1 MAVFWKHIKG
11 TGNATSNETG
21 LWSWINWSVDQPI
34 EDQAGRLDKDSRTM
48 SWAPKIMCNNRN
60 TAEDMVDLG
69 HIITSNNKHQKI
81 ETLIDLPSVY
91 LNTVSLERYDSLSVC
106 STNPG
111 AGVGLILSAVDD
123 DIIDITHEGTITAKG
138 QINHDGLINNIGDIV
153 TSEKCEA
160 KYFNALSDKRA
171 KENICPLMSSALDII
186 NAVQVYTF
194 NYKNSDKTTIGL
206 IAQEMLPYNLGGATF
221 VSNPEATGEDGD
233 YMSITESKLVYLL
246 LKGIQE
252 QQEQINQLKQRIAD
266 LEGK

>member
-11 TGNATSNETG
+11 TGNATSNKTG

-34 EDQAGRLDKDSRTM
+34 EDQAGHLDKDSRTM

-60 TAEDMVDLG
+60 TTEDMVDLG
-69 HIITSNNKHQKI
+69 HIITSDNLDQSIN
-81 ETLIDLPSVY
+81 
-91 LNTVSLERYDSLSVC
+91 ERIV
-106 STNPG
+106 
-111 AGVGLILSAVDD
+111 VEELSAHQVWLDKYD
-123 DIIDITHEGTITAKG
+123 LYMYINDPDHPVMSIEEHNSPARIKITVAGDLHNTGNINNTGDITNTG
-138 QINHDGLINNIGDIV
+138 NII

-221 VSNPEATGEDGD
+221 VSNPDATGENGD

-246 LKGIQE
+246 LKGMQE
-252 QQEQINQLKQRIAD
+252 QQEQINQLKQRITD
-266 LEGK
+266 LESK

>member
-1 MAVFWKHIKG
+1 MLTAV
-11 TGNATSNETG
+11 E
-21 LWSWINWSVDQPI
+21 
-34 EDQAGRLDKDSRTM
+34 E
-48 SWAPKIMCNNRN
+48 
-60 TAEDMVDLG
+60 
-69 HIITSNNKHQKI
+69 
-81 ETLIDLPSVY
+81 Y
-91 LNTVSLERYDSLSVC
+91 
-106 STNPG
+106 
-111 AGVGLILSAVDD
+111 
-123 DIIDITHEGTITAKG
+123 IIDITHEGTITAKG
-138 QINHDGLINNIGDIV
+138 QMNHDGLINNIGDIV

-206 IAQEMLPYNLGGATF
+206 IAQEMLPYNLDGATF
-221 VSNPEATGEDGD
+221 VSNPDATGEDGD

-266 LEGK
+266 LEGR